1 MNMETFTKTQLIN
14 YFLIRKLK
22 LPLEVVRYTFE
33 IKKKKEIERI
43 INGLIKLIKYS
54 IQMVNDSISLA
65 LSVDIGTDEV
75 SVNLYGYDIQKLLV
89 FVSMDFY
96 DYLYKLELEGE
107 LGFEIIEKENQLKHI
122 DSQLVF
128 AHDFLCVSYKFKL
141 NKISII
147 TEFTDFFYSLKLYKF
162 APVMKVTDI

>member
-1 MNMETFTKTQLIN
+1 L
-14 YFLIRKLK
+14 R

-54 IQMVNDSISLA
+54 IRMVSDSIPLA
-65 LSVDIGTDEV
+65 LNVDIGTDEV
-75 SVNLYGYDIQKLLV
+75 SVNLYGYDLQKLLL
-89 FVSMDFY
+89 FISMDFY

-122 DSQLVF
+122 DTPLIF
-128 AHDFLCVSYKFKL
+128 AHDFLHVNYKFKIQNL
-141 NKISII
+141 
-147 TEFTDFFYSLKLYKF
+147 
-162 APVMKVTDI
+162 

>member
-14 YFLIRKLK
+14 YFLIRKLR
-22 LPLEVVRYTFE
+22 LPLEVVKYTFE

-54 IQMVNDSISLA
+54 IQMLSDSIPLA
-65 LSVDIGTDEV
+65 LNVDIGTDEV
-75 SVNLYGYDIQKLLV
+75 SVNLYGYDLQKLLM
-89 FVSMDFY
+89 FISMDFY

-122 DSQLVF
+122 DVPFVF
-128 AHDFLCVSYKFKL
+128 VHEFLGVNYKFR
-141 NKISII
+141 I
-147 TEFTDFFYSLKLYKF
+147 
-162 APVMKVTDI
+162 

>member
-14 YFLIRKLK
+14 YFLIRKLR
-22 LPLEVVRYTFE
+22 LPLEVVKYTFE

-54 IQMVNDSISLA
+54 IQMLSDSIPLA
-65 LSVDIGTDEV
+65 LNVDIGTDEV
-75 SVNLYGYDIQKLLV
+75 SVNLYGYDLQKLLM
-89 FVSMDFY
+89 FISMDFY

-122 DSQLVF
+122 DVPLVF
-128 AHDFLCVSYKFKL
+128 VHEFLGVNYKFR
-141 NKISII
+141 I
-147 TEFTDFFYSLKLYKF
+147 
-162 APVMKVTDI
+162 

>member
-1 MNMETFTKTQLIN
+1 MNMETFTKKQLIN
-14 YFLIRKLK
+14 YFLIRKLR
-22 LPLEVVRYTFE
+22 LPLEVVRYSFE

-122 DSQLVF
+122 DVPLVF
-128 AHDFLCVSYKFKL
+128 VHEFLGVNYKFR
-141 NKISII
+141 I
-147 TEFTDFFYSLKLYKF
+147 
-162 APVMKVTDI
+162 

>member
-1 MNMETFTKTQLIN
+1 MNMETFTKKQLIN
-14 YFLIRKLK
+14 YFLIRKLR

-89 FVSMDFY
+89 FISMDFY